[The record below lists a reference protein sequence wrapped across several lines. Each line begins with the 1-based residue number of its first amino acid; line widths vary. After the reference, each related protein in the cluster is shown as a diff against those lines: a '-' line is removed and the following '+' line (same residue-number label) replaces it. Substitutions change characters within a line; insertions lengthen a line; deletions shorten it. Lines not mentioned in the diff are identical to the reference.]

1 MKQEQILSL
10 PFSTSFVKL
19 PFSPTDGN
27 FLANIDYEDQAIKV
41 NGEIRPLEYS
51 TGFSI
56 DIIAYYKK
64 KDLVLEF
71 TTGFKTIEKLQEKCP
86 NTDWELL
93 KMKVDRCNL
102 IRTIKRI

>member
-1 MKQEQILSL
+1 MGL
-10 PFSTSFVKL
+10 F
-19 PFSPTDGN
+19 GN
-27 FLANIDYEDQAIKV
+27 FNINLMNNNAPDWIKKVTEVFGHLDYEDQAIKV